1 MKHHHV
7 SQVTD
12 VSWSPLT
19 STVFALTTVDGKVMM
34 IIMMIVMMMMMMIII
49 MMIMIMMVRCTLMTS
64 VSANTAPCVSR
75 PL

>member
-12 VSWSPLT
+12 ASWSPLT

-34 IIMMIVMMMMMMIII
+34 IIMMIVMMMMIII